1 MSAMTQNVAS
11 RMDHGRS
18 QNRIFPYVVLWFPLY
33 GRNLFLH
40 FFEKKKKHK
49 EKGFLSFFFS
59 KFDME
64 KVVIVVDTK

>member
-1 MSAMTQNVAS
+1 MLRVEWIMAGLKIEFSLMLCSDFPCTVVTFFS
-11 RMDHGRS
+11 
-18 QNRIFPYVVLWFPLY
+18 IFSK
-33 GRNLFLH
+33 
-40 FFEKKKKHK
+40 KKKKHK